1 MQLEPTINEFGDCL
15 MSLKR
20 GDRIKITIR
29 SKDEFN
35 NLIGYLEDGSIVQ
48 VGNCS
53 EIIGNELEVIVY
65 FIYHG
70 EFRREIMARLASSS

>member
-1 MQLEPTINEFGDCL
+1 LDPIFDDTGASR

-20 GDRIKITIR
+20 GDRIKITIQ

-35 NLIGYLEDGSIVQ
+35 NLVGYLADGSIVL

-53 EIIGNELEVIVY
+53 ELVGQDLEVIVY

-70 EFRREIMARLASSS
+70 EFRREIMARLAERA